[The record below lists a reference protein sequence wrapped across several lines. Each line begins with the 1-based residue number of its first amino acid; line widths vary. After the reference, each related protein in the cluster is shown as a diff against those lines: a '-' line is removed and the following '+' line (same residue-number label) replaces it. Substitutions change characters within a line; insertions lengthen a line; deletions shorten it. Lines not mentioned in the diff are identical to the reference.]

1 MKMLRYSLFV
11 ASLVSVVGFGAGFA
25 AFAQAPPDNPD
36 KHDDYFMYLGTY
48 TGHAS
53 KGIYAYRFQPSTGKL
68 TPMGAVATT
77 PSPSY
82 LVIHPN
88 GRFLYAANENDPTI
102 PDGKDTYVSAFA
114 INQATGQLTFLN
126 NMSSH
131 GGWPCHVSLDK
142 TGSTLFVANYANGTV
157 ASYPI
162 LADGKIGS
170 AATVDP
176 HKGKSVN
183 PERQAGPHAHFL
195 ATSPDN
201 RFALSADLG
210 LDQVL
215 IYHFDPATSRLT
227 PNNPP
232 FASLKPGTGPRHL
245 AFSPDGKFAYVN
257 GEMDSTVTTF
267 AYDASAGTLKSL
279 QTVSTL
285 PAAFKG
291 TNSTAEIA
299 VDKAGKFLF
308 VSNRG
313 DDSIAIF
320 SIEKATGLL
329 TAAGH
334 VPTGGKTPRFFT
346 LDPTEKFLFAGNQDS
361 NTVTVFRANIATA
374 KFTPMQTLKDVPE
387 AVSIV
392 FVPVKH

>member
-1 MKMLRYSLFV
+1 MKILIV
-11 ASLVSVVGFGAGFA
+11 ASIVWVAGFA
-25 AFAQAPPDNPD
+25 AFAQAPPDN
-36 KHDDYFMYLGTY
+36 HDDYFMYLGTY
-48 TGHAS
+48 TAHGS
-53 KGIYAYRFQPSTGKL
+53 KGIYAYRFQPSTGKM
-68 TPMGAVATT
+68 TSMGAVATT
-77 PSPSY
+77 PSPSF

-126 NMSSH
+126 NMAAH
-131 GGWPCHVSLDK
+131 GGWPCHVSIDK
-142 TGSTLFVANYANGTV
+142 TGSTLFVANYATGSV

-162 LADGKIGS
+162 LADGKIGN
-170 AATVDP
+170 AATVDL

-201 RFALSADLG
+201 RFALSVDLG

-227 PNNPP
+227 PNTPP
-232 FASLKPGTGPRHL
+232 FAALKPGTGPRHL
-245 AFSPDGKFAYVN
+245 AFHPNGKFAYVN
-257 GEMDSTVTTF
+257 GELNSTVNTF
-267 AYDASAGTLKSL
+267 AYDPNAGTLKAL

-285 PAAFKG
+285 PAGFKG
-291 TNSTAEIA
+291 TNSTAEIQT
-299 VDKAGKFLF
+299 DRAGKFLF

-313 DDSIAIF
+313 DDSLAIF
-320 SIEKATGLL
+320 SIDQTAGTL
-329 TAAGH
+329 TAAGR

-361 NTVTVFRANIATA
+361 NTVSVFRVNIATA
-374 KFTPMQTLKDVPE
+374 KLTPVQTLKDVPE

-392 FVPVKH
+392 FVAVKH